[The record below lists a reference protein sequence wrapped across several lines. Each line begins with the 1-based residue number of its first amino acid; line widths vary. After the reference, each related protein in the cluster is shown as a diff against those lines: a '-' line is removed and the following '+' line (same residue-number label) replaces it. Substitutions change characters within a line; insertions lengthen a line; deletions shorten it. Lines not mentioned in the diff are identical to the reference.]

1 MDWNHLRAFL
11 ETAQTGSLSAAAR
24 KLGLSQPTLSRQVAC
39 IEQDLGVTLFERVGK
54 SMVLT
59 ETGLDLLEH
68 AKAMGSAANE
78 LGLAATG
85 RSQAVEGTVSVSAT
99 DAVAAYLL
107 PPLIRDIRSH
117 APGVAIDLVSS
128 NAISD
133 LRRRE
138 ADIAVRHVRPDE
150 PDLIGRL
157 LRETT
162 ASFYASEEWV
172 ARYGH
177 PRSAEDAAG
186 LDFIGSDRSGSYLA
200 YMQQHGLPI
209 TEANFSCYADHS
221 VANWALMQK
230 GLGIAVM
237 MDEIADMTRNVVRV
251 LDDVP
256 PVTFPIWLVTHREL
270 RTSRR
275 IRLVFDWLANGLSGP
290 ANADAASNDSDVADK
305 PC

>member
-24 KLGLSQPTLSRQVAC
+24 KLGLTQPTLSRQVAA
-39 IEQDLGVTLFERVGK
+39 IEQSLGVTLFERVGK

-59 ETGLDLLEH
+59 DTGVQLLDH
-68 AKAMGSAANE
+68 ARAMGAAADE

-85 RSQAVEGTVSVSAT
+85 RSQTVEGVVSVSAT
-99 DAVAAYLL
+99 DAVAAHLL
-107 PPLIRDIRSH
+107 PPLIRNIRRQ
-117 APGVAIDLVSS
+117 APGITIELLSS
-128 NAISD
+128 NSLSD

-162 ASFYASEEWV
+162 AGFYASQDWV
-172 ARYGH
+172 REHGH
-177 PRSAEDAAG
+177 PRTAEEAG
-186 LDFIGSDRSGSYLA
+186 QGEFVGVDRSGQYLA
-200 YMQQHGLPI
+200 YLQQHGLKL
-209 TEANFSCYADHS
+209 TETNFSCYADHS
-221 VANWALMQK
+221 VSSWGLMLE
-230 GLGIAVM
+230 GMGITPM
-237 MDEIADMTRNVVRV
+237 MDEIAEKAAGVVRV

-270 RTSRR
+270 HTSRR
-275 IRLVFDWLANGLSGP
+275 IRMVFDWLAEGLAGP
-290 ANADAASNDSDVADK
+290 ARSHGAPRESA
-305 PC
+305 